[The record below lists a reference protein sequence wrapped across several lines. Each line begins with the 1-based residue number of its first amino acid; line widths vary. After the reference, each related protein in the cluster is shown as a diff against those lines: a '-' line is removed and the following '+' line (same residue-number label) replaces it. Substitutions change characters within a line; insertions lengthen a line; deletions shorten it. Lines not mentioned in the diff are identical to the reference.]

1 MKGRIVVAVDGP
13 AGSGKS
19 SVSREV
25 ALKLGLTYID
35 SGALYR
41 AVTWFYLERHGPLD
55 AAIDF
60 GSELGAIALTQ
71 DFLSDGTSITVVNGT
86 DVSASIRDEA
96 ITRNIGVVSD
106 AVPVRN
112 FVNSLLRRWA
122 SSRSIIMDGRDIGT
136 VVFPDADVKI
146 YLDASVEVRALRRI
160 KEYGEMGKTLDENE
174 VKNLIIQRDTQDRSR
189 PFGRL
194 VRAEDAIY
202 MDTSEMTRDE
212 VIGEMCRIILDRRG
226 ADPSP
231 RQDQSGS

>member
-1 MKGRIVVAVDGP
+1 MKERMIVAVDGP

-25 ALKLGLTYID
+25 ALRLGLTYID

-41 AVTWFYLERHGPLD
+41 AVTWFYLEQRHGPLD
-55 AAIDF
+55 ASIDF
-60 GSELGAIALTQ
+60 GRELGAIALTQ
-71 DFLSDGTSITVVNGT
+71 EFLPDGSSVTAVNGT

-96 ITRNIGVVSD
+96 ITKNIGVVSD

-112 FVNSLLRRWA
+112 FVNSLLRRWS

-146 YLDASVEVRALRRI
+146 YLDASVDVRALRRI
-160 KEYGEMGKTLDENE
+160 KEYGEMGKTLDENA
-174 VKNLIIQRDTQDRSR
+174 VKNLIIQRDSQDKSR

-194 VRAEDAIY
+194 VRAEDAICI
-202 MDTSEMTRDE
+202 DTSEMTRDG
-212 VIGEMCRIILDRRG
+212 VIEEICRIILEQS
-226 ADPSP
+226 ATEPTP
-231 RQDQSGS
+231 RERQ